1 MPKLNIIIENHDNIK
16 WNLNHNCC
24 MYYLILII
32 MVGILGSFSF
42 IYAEDYTVS
51 IPFGAYNP
59 ELNTPTEVWYDPP
72 VISINIGDTVT
83 WINNDKEGH
92 TVTSGHS
99 SGRFGWMSKDFGTP
113 DGLFNS
119 DRFMPNES
127 WSYTFEKSGSFSYY
141 CTIHP
146 WMEGLVIVKESL
158 LDYPHDALGNK
169 IEKFPIVQDTPD
181 QMIEVDLTWEPSV
194 IKTHE
199 DVKFIYQFYNA
210 ASNTNLAKMKYDF
223 ILIQNG
229 KEIYR
234 DTGLTQIGGDYRNFA
249 FDNSG
254 PIIIRF
260 EGITNTAG
268 TVDEKSVS
276 GISTK
281 AARTTEFSTIVYDNP
296 DKITHEQIHVKP
308 AQRLEFYY
316 ELFLVIILAPAA
328 LFIVAIFWMKKK
340 PKSSKTKYGSVNI

>member
-1 MPKLNIIIENHDNIK
+1 MSYLIFIII
-16 WNLNHNCC
+16 
-24 MYYLILII
+24 
-32 MVGILGSFSF
+32 VGMLGSFSS
-42 IYAEDYTVS
+42 IYAEDYTIS

-72 VISINIGDTVT
+72 VISINIGDTIT

-99 SGRFGWMSKDFGTP
+99 SGRFGWMNKDFGTP

-146 WMEGLVIVKESL
+146 WMDGIVIVKESIP
-158 LDYPHDALGNK
+158 DYPHDSFGKK
-169 IEKFPIVQDTPD
+169 IEKFPVIQYTPD
-181 QMIEVDLTWEPSV
+181 NAIESDLTWEPSI

-199 DVKFIYQFYNA
+199 NVKFVYQFYSS
-210 ASNTNLAKMKYDF
+210 ASNVNLANMKYDF
-223 ILIQNG
+223 VLIQNG

-234 DTGLTQIGGDYRNFA
+234 DTGLTQVGGDYRNFI

-254 PIIIRF
+254 SIIIRF
-260 EGITNTAG
+260 EGIEGTAG
-268 TVDEKSVS
+268 TVTDKSIDTTTS
-276 GISTK
+276 K

-296 DKITHEQIHVKP
+296 EKTTHEQIHTKP

-316 ELFLVIILAPAA
+316 ELLLVIILAPAA
-328 LFIVAIFWMKKK
+328 LFIVAIFWMKRK
-340 PKSSKTKYGSVNI
+340 PKNSESKYGSVNI